1 MAGGRGSTL
10 AEIIVAIGLLS
21 VLLLVVA
28 LLSTIT
34 VRQGRSQRR
43 LYQAQQRA
51 EDLLDNHRATAL
63 SDKPPGVLP
72 GLVGAFPD
80 ETPYRI
86 DSEVYE
92 PPADLSGVDS
102 QQLRR
107 LVVRLHWQ
115 EAGRRAQVVAES
127 YLVKLPR

>member
-43 LYQAQQRA
+43 LYLAQQRA
-51 EDLLDNHRATAL
+51 EDVLDHHRSTAL
-63 SDKPPGVLP
+63 SDKPPGVIPILP
-72 GLVGAFPD
+72 GAFPD
-80 ETPYRI
+80 ETPYQI
-86 DSEVYE
+86 DSEVYA
-92 PPADLSGVDS
+92 PPADLAGVDS

-107 LVVRLHWQ
+107 LVVRLHWR
-115 EAGRRAQVVAES
+115 EAGRRAQVVAET